1 MSASDSRAPLSHLR
15 HDLRTPINQ
24 ILGYSELLLEETA
37 DAGHTVYD
45 ADLQKI
51 RHAAK
56 TLLNLI
62 NENLT
67 DERVSLVG
75 AVVDRGAETAAPF
88 PFAASRPP
96 QAPATSTSS
105 AATPPG
111 PTSASAPAS
120 AGAGMPAP
128 DAEARAEI
136 VHPAADVS
144 ALLAQAVSDTDATR
158 PAPVPGRILVVDDN
172 EGNRDML
179 SRQLARQGHSVASA
193 PDGQAALDRLRA
205 EPFDLVLL
213 DMMMPVLD
221 GYSTLVALKE
231 DPALRHLPVIMISAL
246 DELAAVVRCIER
258 GAEDFLPKPFNPTLL
273 RARIGAGLE
282 KKRFRDQE
290 ALYVRTIERTQARLQ
305 EELTEAENYVR
316 SILPPAGMSRTI
328 PVDWRLIPSTELGGD
343 SFGYHWIDDDH
354 FALYLLDVCGHGV
367 GAALLSV
374 TAINVLR
381 NAALP
386 GVDFRDPGA
395 MLTAL
400 NDAFLMEKQNDMYFT
415 IWYGVWQVS
424 TRTLRYS
431 TAGHPPALLVAGGA
445 APATGSANAAPPPAT
460 GSAGFQ
466 PASDTPAS
474 VEPLRAAGMILGG
487 MEGMVYRTFTREI
500 PHPARLY
507 VVSDDTF
514 EIQRQDGTMWP
525 EPEFREFFAQPPPP
539 GQSDLDA
546 LFAHA
551 KELHGPGPLD
561 DDFSI
566 VRFDL

>member
-1 MSASDSRAPLSHLR
+1 MSAPESRAPRSHLR
-15 HDLRTPINQ
+15 HDLRTPLNQ
-24 ILGYSELLLEETA
+24 ILGYSELLLEEA
-37 DAGHTVYD
+37 AGAAHAHD
-45 ADLQKI
+45 DPARPAPSALSADLQKI

-56 TLLNLI
+56 NLLNLI

-67 DERVSLVG
+67 DDRLSLVG
-75 AVVDRGAETAAPF
+75 DIVDRGDVTASPF
-88 PFAASRPP
+88 TFTGTRSPSRH
-96 QAPATSTSS
+96 APAQTD
-105 AATPPG
+105 
-111 PTSASAPAS
+111 PAS
-120 AGAGMPAP
+120 EP
-128 DAEARAEI
+128 DAELI
-136 VHPAADVS
+136 HPAADVS
-144 ALLAQAVSDTDATR
+144 AQLAHSASDTAAAR
-158 PAPVPGRILVVDDN
+158 PAAVPGRILVVDDN
-172 EGNRDML
+172 DANRDML
-179 SRQLARQGHSVASA
+179 CRQLSRQGHSVASVA
-193 PDGQAALDRLRA
+193 DGQAALDRLRA

-221 GYSTLVALKE
+221 GYSTLRALKE

-290 ALYVRTIERTQARLQ
+290 ALYVRTIEQTQARLQ
-305 EELTEAENYVR
+305 AELTEAENYVR
-316 SILPPAGMSRTI
+316 SILPPAGLSRTI

-400 NDAFLMEKQNDMYFT
+400 NEAFLMEKQNDMYFT

-424 TRTLRYS
+424 TRTLHYS
-431 TAGHPPALLVAGGA
+431 TAGHPPSLLVSPISD
-445 APATGSANAAPPPAT
+445 APST
-460 GSAGFQ
+460 
-466 PASDTPAS
+466 
-474 VEPLRAAGMILGG
+474 VEPLKGAGMILGG
-487 MEGMVYRTFTREI
+487 MEGMVYRTFTRAI
-500 PHPARLY
+500 PGPARLY
-507 VVSDDTF
+507 VVSDGTF
-514 EIQRQDGTMWP
+514 EIQRADGTMWP
-525 EPEFREFFAQPPPP
+525 DADFHAFFTRPFAP
-539 GQSDLDA
+539 GESELDA

-551 KELHGPGPLD
+551 KSLHGPGPLD
-561 DDFSI
+561 DDFSL

>member
-24 ILGYSELLLEETA
+24 ILGYSELLMEETA
-37 DAGHTVYD
+37 DAGHTAYD

-67 DERVSLVG
+67 DDRLSLVG
-75 AVVDRGAETAAPF
+75 EVVDRGSATAAPF
-88 PFAASRPP
+88 AFSGSRP
-96 QAPATSTSS
+96 TSGS
-105 AATPPG
+105 ASPVPSG
-111 PTSASAPAS
+111 PTAA
-120 AGAGMPAP
+120 
-128 DAEARAEI
+128 DAEALAEI
-136 VHPAADVS
+136 SHAAADVS
-144 ALLAQAVSDTDATR
+144 ALLVQSAAEADAAR
-158 PAPVPGRILVVDDN
+158 PAATPGRILVVDDN
-172 EGNRDML
+172 DGNRDML

-193 PDGQAALDRLRA
+193 PDGRVALDRLRA

-213 DMMMPVLD
+213 DMIMPVLD
-221 GYSTLVALKE
+221 GYSTLVELKA

-290 ALYVRTIERTQARLQ
+290 ALYVRTIEQTQARLQ
-305 EELTEAENYVR
+305 AELTEAENYVR
-316 SILPPAGMSRTI
+316 SILPPPGLSRSI

-400 NDAFLMEKQNDMYFT
+400 NEAFLMEKQNDMYFT
-415 IWYGVWQVS
+415 IWYGVWRVS

-431 TAGHPPALLVAGGA
+431 TAGHPPALLVSADPA
-445 APATGSANAAPPPAT
+445 APGGPAR
-460 GSAGFQ
+460 
-466 PASDTPAS
+466 
-474 VEPLRAAGMILGG
+474 VEPLKGAGMILGG
-487 MEGMVYRTFTREI
+487 MDGMVYRTFERAI
-500 PHPARLY
+500 PEPARLY
-507 VVSDDTF
+507 VVSDGTF
-514 EIQRQDGTMWP
+514 EIQRADGTMWP
-525 EPEFREFFAQPPPP
+525 DTEFHAFFATPRAA
-539 GQSDLDA
+539 GESDLDA
-546 LFAHA
+546 LFTQA
-551 KELHGPGPLD
+551 KALHGPGPLD
-561 DDFSI
+561 DDFSL

>member
-24 ILGYSELLLEETA
+24 ILGYSELLMEESA
-37 DAGHTVYD
+37 DAGHTAYD

-51 RHAAK
+51 RQAAK

-67 DERVSLVG
+67 DDRLSLVG
-75 AVVDRGAETAAPF
+75 EVVDHGASTAAPF
-88 PFAASRPP
+88 PVAGTRPP
-96 QAPATSTSS
+96 VGAAVARPAPAVK
-105 AATPPG
+105 
-111 PTSASAPAS
+111 
-120 AGAGMPAP
+120 P
-128 DAEARAEI
+128 DAEALAQ
-136 VHPAADVS
+136 VPHPSADVS
-144 ALLAQAVSDTDATR
+144 ALLAHSASETEAVR
-158 PAPVPGRILVVDDN
+158 PAAVPGRILVVDDN

-179 SRQLARQGHSVASA
+179 SRQLARQGHTVASA

-221 GYSTLVALKE
+221 GYSTLVALKT
-231 DPALRHLPVIMISAL
+231 DAALRHLPVIMISAL
-246 DELAAVVRCIER
+246 DELASVVRCIER

-290 ALYVRTIERTQARLQ
+290 AHYIRTIEQTQARLQ
-305 EELTEAENYVR
+305 AELTEAENYVR
-316 SILPPAGMSRTI
+316 SILPPPGRSRGI
-328 PVDWRLIPSTELGGD
+328 PVDWRLVPSTELGGD

-400 NDAFLMEKQNDMYFT
+400 NEAFLMEKQNDMYFT

-431 TAGHPPALLVAGGA
+431 TAGHPPALLVAPGPVASA
-445 APATGSANAAPPPAT
+445 AI
-460 GSAGFQ
+460 
-466 PASDTPAS
+466 
-474 VEPLRAAGMILGG
+474 VEPLKAAGMILGG
-487 MEGMVYRTFTREI
+487 MEGMVYRTVTRAI
-500 PHPARLY
+500 PSPARLY
-507 VVSDDTF
+507 IVSDGTF
-514 EIQRQDGTMWP
+514 EIQRGDGTMWP
-525 EPEFREFFAQPPPP
+525 ETEFHAFFARPFGP
-539 GQSDLDA
+539 GESDLDA
-546 LFAHA
+546 LLGHV
-551 KELHGPGPLD
+551 KGLHGPGPLD

>member
-1 MSASDSRAPLSHLR
+1 MSGSDSRAPLSHLR

-24 ILGYSELLLEETA
+24 IIGYSELLLEETA
-37 DAGHTVYD
+37 DAGHGAYD

-51 RHAAK
+51 RGAAK

-67 DERVSLVG
+67 DDRLSLVG
-75 AVVDRGAETAAPF
+75 EVVDRGSATAAPF
-88 PFAASRPP
+88 PFAGSRPP
-96 QAPATSTSS
+96 TVAPS
-105 AATPPG
+105 AL
-111 PTSASAPAS
+111 
-120 AGAGMPAP
+120 P

-136 VHPAADVS
+136 AHPAADVS
-144 ALLAQAVSDTDATR
+144 ALLAHSAAEADAAR
-158 PAPVPGRILVVDDN
+158 PAATPGRILVVDDN

-179 SRQLARQGHSVASA
+179 ARQLARQGHSVASA
-193 PDGQAALDRLRA
+193 PDGRAALDRLRA
-205 EPFDLVLL
+205 ESFDLVLL

-221 GYSTLVALKE
+221 GYSTLVELKA

-290 ALYVRTIERTQARLQ
+290 AGYVRTIEQTQARLQ
-305 EELTEAENYVR
+305 AELTEAENYVR
-316 SILPPAGMSRTI
+316 SILPPAGRSRTI

-415 IWYGVWQVS
+415 IWYGVWSVS
-424 TRTLRYS
+424 ERKLRYS
-431 TAGHPPALLVAGGA
+431 TAGHPPALLVLADSDAPGGA
-445 APATGSANAAPPPAT
+445 L
-460 GSAGFQ
+460 
-466 PASDTPAS
+466 
-474 VEPLRAAGMILGG
+474 VEPLRGAGMILGG
-487 MEGMVYRTFTREI
+487 MEGMVYRTFEKAI
-500 PHPARLY
+500 PGAARLY
-507 VVSDDTF
+507 VVSDGTF
-514 EIQRQDGTMWP
+514 EIRRADTGAMWTD
-525 EPEFREFFAQPPPP
+525 EEFRAFFAEPRAA
-539 GQSDLDA
+539 GESVLDA
-546 LFAHA
+546 LFARA
-551 KELHGPGPLD
+551 KALHGPGPLD

-566 VRFDL
+566 VSFDL